1 VLPKEGKDMYWSAVP
16 FGKYG
21 GRTLPEI
28 IVLDLDWFF
37 WMLPKLYGR
46 LGTEARDLARKAR
59 TIKIPNGHRRK
70 LEVEYRYDVDDR
82 FCGFA
87 FVKAEAQRSQWTMRL
102 SHLDLAWPLRGKKY
116 NKRAGRIL
124 IRDFR
129 LSYFG
134 KHKRLTKQR
143 CEEFFSNDRNFLR
156 ACAYSDQIG

>member
-1 VLPKEGKDMYWSAVP
+1 MVP
-16 FGKYG
+16 FGRYRGK
-21 GRTLPEI
+21 TLPEI

-37 WMLPKLYGR
+37 WMFPKLYGR
-46 LGTEARDLARKAR
+46 LGTEARNLARKAR
-59 TIKIPNGHRRK
+59 TIKIPKGNRLK

-116 NKRAGRIL
+116 NEQASRIL

-129 LSYFG
+129 LNYFG

-143 CEEFFSNDRNFLR
+143 CEEFFSNDKNFLCR
-156 ACAYSDQIG
+156 

>member
-1 VLPKEGKDMYWSAVP
+1 MFS
-16 FGKYG
+16 
-21 GRTLPEI
+21 
-28 IVLDLDWFF
+28 
-37 WMLPKLYGR
+37 KLYGR

-129 LSYFG
+129 LNYFG

-143 CEEFFSNDRNFLR
+143 CEEFFSNDKNFLCR
-156 ACAYSDQIG
+156 